1 MFTRQ
6 KLINEIVTLVRN
18 HFIMEKKNAYVKAM
32 DWLKNEL
39 MDSLLFKSDEL
50 TLSKINELKN
60 ESKDMKYAVTWLE
73 EYSTIKLK
81 DIAKEQED
89 LLPSSY
95 SKRRD
100 VRDINEIKNI
110 LKNESERK
118 GTRMTNLSSKTLISS
133 INPNISIDHNFLDI
147 PEELLENIEDSNFSI
162 FKLDEK
168 IGKDNTLGLI
178 GYYIFNTYGFYTL
191 IKYPIFENFIKAVT
205 RGYIRKNPYHND
217 LHAGDITQTCMVFL
231 NKGKM
236 KDLINLDIYNL
247 CALFISCMVH
257 DFKHPGV
264 TNNFLINN
272 NDPIAVR
279 YNDKSVLENFHVAET
294 FNLINSHV
302 EYNIFSDLDKT
313 ESSLMR
319 KKIIQ
324 CVLSTDMVHHADQFS
339 FLKMCIDKNSISKGK
354 NAHKIFE
361 NLEGLKK
368 SEMQQNFMDTLIHM
382 ADISNPT
389 KPFEIYSIWA
399 ERVMNEFYLQGDKEK
414 ELGLPV
420 SFLCDRDTT
429 TIPQGQ
435 LGFIEGVVSHFFSTI
450 NEIFPGLQFCIDNLN
465 ENNKKFK
472 EFKEKYE
479 KEKKK

>member
-1 MFTRQ
+1 
-6 KLINEIVTLVRN
+6 
-18 HFIMEKKNAYVKAM
+18 MEKKNAYIKAM

-118 GTRMTNLSSKTLISS
+118 GTRMTNFSSKTLISS

-236 KDLINLDIYNL
+236 NNLINLDIYNL

-368 SEMQQNFMDTLIHM
+368 SEMQQTFMDTLIHM

-389 KPFEIYSIWA
+389 KPFEIYSIRA

-465 ENNKKFK
+465 ENKKKFK
-472 EFKEKYE
+472 EWKEKDE

>member
-1 MFTRQ
+1 
-6 KLINEIVTLVRN
+6 
-18 HFIMEKKNAYVKAM
+18 MEKKNAYVKAM

-236 KDLINLDIYNL
+236 
-247 CALFISCMVH
+247 
-257 DFKHPGV
+257 
-264 TNNFLINN
+264 
-272 NDPIAVR
+272 
-279 YNDKSVLENFHVAET
+279 
-294 FNLINSHV
+294 
-302 EYNIFSDLDKT
+302 
-313 ESSLMR
+313 
-319 KKIIQ
+319 II
-324 CVLSTDMVHHADQFS
+324 
-339 FLKMCIDKNSISKGK
+339 
-354 NAHKIFE
+354 
-361 NLEGLKK
+361 
-368 SEMQQNFMDTLIHM
+368 
-382 ADISNPT
+382 
-389 KPFEIYSIWA
+389 
-399 ERVMNEFYLQGDKEK
+399 
-414 ELGLPV
+414 
-420 SFLCDRDTT
+420 
-429 TIPQGQ
+429 
-435 LGFIEGVVSHFFSTI
+435 
-450 NEIFPGLQFCIDNLN
+450 
-465 ENNKKFK
+465 
-472 EFKEKYE
+472 
-479 KEKKK
+479 

>member
-1 MFTRQ
+1 
-6 KLINEIVTLVRN
+6 
-18 HFIMEKKNAYVKAM
+18 MEKKNAYVKAM
-32 DWLKNEL
+32 DWLRNEL
-39 MDSLLFKSDEL
+39 MESLLFKSDEL
-50 TLSKINELKN
+50 TLSKINELKK
-60 ESKDMKYAVTWLE
+60 ESKDMQYAVSWLE

-81 DIAKEQED
+81 DIDKEQED

-100 VRDINEIKNI
+100 VGDINEIKNI
-110 LKNESERK
+110 LLKEKERK
-118 GTRMTNLSSKTLISS
+118 GSKILNLSSKTLISS
-133 INPNISIDHNFLDI
+133 INPNISIDNNFLDI
-147 PEELLENIEDSNFSI
+147 PEEIIENIEDSTFSI

-168 IGKDNTLGLI
+168 VGRENTLGII
-178 GYYIFNTYGFYTL
+178 GYYIFNVYGFYTL
-191 IKYPIFENFIKAVT
+191 IKYPIFENFIKAVS

-236 KDLINLDIYNL
+236 NDLINLDIYNL

-272 NDPIAVR
+272 NDPIAIR
-279 YNDKSVLENFHVAET
+279 YNDKSVLENYHVAET
-294 FNLINSHV
+294 FNLINSHS

-313 ESSLMR
+313 ESALMR
-319 KKIIQ
+319 KKIIK
-324 CVLSTDMVHHADQFS
+324 CVLSTDMVHHAEQFS
-339 FLKMCIDKNSISKGK
+339 FLKMCIDKNSISKG
-354 NAHKIFE
+354 NNSYKIFE
-361 NLEGLKK
+361 GLEGLKK

-414 ELGLPV
+414 ELGLPI

-435 LGFIEGVVSHFFSTI
+435 LGFIEGVVIPFFSTI
-450 NEIFPGLQFCIDNLN
+450 NEIFPELQFCIDNLY
-465 ENNKKFK
+465 ENKKRFK
-472 EFKEKYE
+472 ELKDQDEKD

>member
-1 MFTRQ
+1 
-6 KLINEIVTLVRN
+6 
-18 HFIMEKKNAYVKAM
+18 MEKKNAYIKAM

-81 DIAKEQED
+81 DIDKEQED

-100 VRDINEIKNI
+100 VGDINEIKNI
-110 LKNESERK
+110 LLKEKERK
-118 GTRMTNLSSKTLISS
+118 GSKILHLSSKTLISS
-133 INPNISIDHNFLDI
+133 INPNISIDNKFLDI
-147 PEELLENIEDSNFSI
+147 PEEIIENIEESTFSI

-168 IGKDNTLGLI
+168 VGRENTLGII
-178 GYYIFNTYGFYTL
+178 GYYIFNVYGFYTL

-236 KDLINLDIYNL
+236 NNLINLDIYNL

-272 NDPIAVR
+272 NDPIAIR
-279 YNDKSVLENFHVAET
+279 YNDKSVLENYHVAET
-294 FNLINSHV
+294 FNLINSHS

-313 ESSLMR
+313 ESALMR
-319 KKIIQ
+319 K
-324 CVLSTDMVHHADQFS
+324 
-339 FLKMCIDKNSISKGK
+339 N
-354 NAHKIFE
+354 
-361 NLEGLKK
+361 
-368 SEMQQNFMDTLIHM
+368 
-382 ADISNPT
+382 
-389 KPFEIYSIWA
+389 
-399 ERVMNEFYLQGDKEK
+399 
-414 ELGLPV
+414 
-420 SFLCDRDTT
+420 
-429 TIPQGQ
+429 
-435 LGFIEGVVSHFFSTI
+435 
-450 NEIFPGLQFCIDNLN
+450 
-465 ENNKKFK
+465 
-472 EFKEKYE
+472 
-479 KEKKK
+479 

>member
-1 MFTRQ
+1 
-6 KLINEIVTLVRN
+6 
-18 HFIMEKKNAYVKAM
+18 MEKKNAYIKAM

-118 GTRMTNLSSKTLISS
+118 GTRMTNFSSKTLISS

-236 KDLINLDIYNL
+236 NDLINLDIYNL

-368 SEMQQNFMDTLIHM
+368 SEMQQTFMDTLIHM

-465 ENNKKFK
+465 KNKKKFK
-472 EFKEKYE
+472 EWKEKDE

>member
-1 MFTRQ
+1 M
-6 KLINEIVTLVRN
+6 
-18 HFIMEKKNAYVKAM
+18 
-32 DWLKNEL
+32 
-39 MDSLLFKSDEL
+39 
-50 TLSKINELKN
+50 
-60 ESKDMKYAVTWLE
+60 
-73 EYSTIKLK
+73 
-81 DIAKEQED
+81 
-89 LLPSSY
+89 
-95 SKRRD
+95 
-100 VRDINEIKNI
+100 
-110 LKNESERK
+110 
-118 GTRMTNLSSKTLISS
+118 
-133 INPNISIDHNFLDI
+133 
-147 PEELLENIEDSNFSI
+147 
-162 FKLDEK
+162 
-168 IGKDNTLGLI
+168 
-178 GYYIFNTYGFYTL
+178 
-191 IKYPIFENFIKAVT
+191 
-205 RGYIRKNPYHND
+205 
-217 LHAGDITQTCMVFL
+217 
-231 NKGKM
+231 
-236 KDLINLDIYNL
+236 
-247 CALFISCMVH
+247 
-257 DFKHPGV
+257 
-264 TNNFLINN
+264 
-272 NDPIAVR
+272 
-279 YNDKSVLENFHVAET
+279 AET

-368 SEMQQNFMDTLIHM
+368 SEMQQTFMDTLIHM

-465 ENNKKFK
+465 ENKKKFK
-472 EFKEKYE
+472 EWKEKDE

>member
-1 MFTRQ
+1 
-6 KLINEIVTLVRN
+6 
-18 HFIMEKKNAYVKAM
+18 MEKKNAYIKAM

-118 GTRMTNLSSKTLISS
+118 GTRMTNFSSKTLISS

-236 KDLINLDIYNL
+236 NDLINLDIYNL

-368 SEMQQNFMDTLIHM
+368 SEMQQTFMDTLIHM

-465 ENNKKFK
+465 ENKKKFK
-472 EFKEKYE
+472 EWKEKDE

>member
-18 HFIMEKKNAYVKAM
+18 HFIMEKKNAYIKAM

-118 GTRMTNLSSKTLISS
+118 GTRMTNFSSKTLISS

-236 KDLINLDIYNL
+236 NDLINLDIYNL

-368 SEMQQNFMDTLIHM
+368 SEMQQTFMDTLIHM

-465 ENNKKFK
+465 ENKKKFK
-472 EFKEKYE
+472 EWKEKDE